1 MDYAKWLGLDLEA
14 EKDLLWIAREGLK
27 APLPEHWKPCKTP
40 GTGDIYYF
48 NFQTGD
54 SVWEH
59 PCDEYYKSLYAKEK
73 ANLEERRRK
82 EKTAAARN
90 PPDEDASAALPAPS
104 AANPTPNPL
113 NKPALRLGSL
123 TGLAPLGT
131 APSTTPAAARSALDR
146 PGASVGLRPG
156 AAGALAPPEGGG
168 PSTGPSAANDDW
180 RDEETEKDAK
190 RREAFAAELAKA
202 REAWEREMSLEAD
215 AAKAR
220 ASRATEALARETEDT
235 LLELKRE
242 HATRADALRAQLAEA
257 EARLSEARRE
267 AEEAEA
273 SARAKA
279 EAAEANARED
289 AESTKKALEAKLRAA
304 DADVA
309 EARAAAE
316 KAAADARAEAEF
328 ASRKK
333 IAALEARA
341 AEAEAKA
348 AAAEAKAA
356 KALASS
362 DPEAA
367 ARSAD
372 AAAARRH
379 DADEFAAADEFAD
392 DDSVSGFESIADP
405 DESEAPSASVGS
417 GASSSSSDVSAAVR
431 RSDASATLACVFS
444 FLKDARRSLRERR
457 VCLDRLR
464 REWFL
469 GARALRDVPD
479 ASLREGKR
487 AAVSAVRAA
496 LDAQA
501 AHFTADAR
509 NLRAALVAARSVRD
523 GGAAW
528 EAAFSASVMGE
539 RPESV
544 RRTFAEGR
552 LEGGYPGAAPTKVE
566 DTHEARAR
574 RAITSKRYEQFG
586 EDPLKLLARST
597 RALQDLERSRVQVS
611 GVARHVGG
619 PRAHRTFD
627 GGNTDVP
634 HGSLSEGFLRAVDGW
649 NRVADRE
656 RALFEGHGEWLRRFR
671 EEIDGAGAKAA
682 RSKREAA
689 RKSGGETDAL
699 KFKTTSA
706 EFAEGK
712 KGKENDYAFE
722 DEFTPKPST
731 AFAYRGGRG

>member
-1 MDYAKWLGLDLEA
+1 
-14 EKDLLWIAREGLK
+14 
-27 APLPEHWKPCKTP
+27 
-40 GTGDIYYF
+40 
-48 NFQTGD
+48 
-54 SVWEH
+54 
-59 PCDEYYKSLYAKEK
+59 
-73 ANLEERRRK
+73 
-82 EKTAAARN
+82 
-90 PPDEDASAALPAPS
+90 
-104 AANPTPNPL
+104 
-113 NKPALRLGSL
+113 
-123 TGLAPLGT
+123 
-131 APSTTPAAARSALDR
+131 
-146 PGASVGLRPG
+146 
-156 AAGALAPPEGGG
+156 
-168 PSTGPSAANDDW
+168 
-180 RDEETEKDAK
+180 
-190 RREAFAAELAKA
+190 
-202 REAWEREMSLEAD
+202 MSLEAD

-356 KALASS
+356 KALVSS

-372 AAAARRH
+372 AAAARRR

-417 GASSSSSDVSAAVR
+417 GASSSSSSSSDVSAAVR

-457 VCLDRLR
+457 VRLDRLR

-544 RRTFAEGR
+544 RRTFAEAR

-574 RAITSKRYEQFG
+574 RAIASKRYEQFG

-597 RALQDLERSRVQVS
+597 RS
-611 GVARHVGG
+611 
-619 PRAHRTFD
+619 
-627 GGNTDVP
+627 
-634 HGSLSEGFLRAVDGW
+634 
-649 NRVADRE
+649 
-656 RALFEGHGEWLRRFR
+656 
-671 EEIDGAGAKAA
+671 AA
-682 RSKREAA
+682 RSRAESRPSLGRRAARRGGPGAPNVRRRKHRRAA
-689 RKSGGETDAL
+689 RKPFGGVFCARWTDGTESPIANARCSRGTASGCGGSARKSTARARRRRGANGRRRGRAAARRTRSNSKRRAPPPPPRGKRGRRTITRSRTSSRPSRARRSRTGAGGGEEARL
-699 KFKTTSA
+699 G
-706 EFAEGK
+706 EE
-712 KGKENDYAFE
+712 
-722 DEFTPKPST
+722 
-731 AFAYRGGRG
+731 AFARRGLGTSVRAAGLGTSVRAAGLGTSVRAAGLGTSVRAAGLGTRDASFVAPRRASPKHK